1 MVSLSPSAIFCGPKA
16 HPRWGM
22 TLTLDLGLPDATL
35 AISRENRLPRASV
48 VVTMAARELMRLSKA
63 QEKLDTI
70 LVTGTSADPTSH
82 PDFKEI
88 TENLREL
95 RNKWYPKAKLCL
107 SCQDPHLDDAGVRIG
122 VAAYDWPVM
131 RLESGN
137 AKTYSKLTGR
147 KSTQL
152 GKIVEQLS
160 SLERVIIRAEFV
172 RGAVDNSTDSEVKS
186 WIKRLQDVRPKEI
199 QISSPNPRSS
209 TKGGP
214 RGISKSRLQEI
225 VDMVSDQVGATVL
238 VVETGEA
245 QA

>member
-1 MVSLSPSAIFCGPKA
+1 MVSLTPSSIFTGPKA
-16 HPRWGM
+16 HPRWGQ
-22 TLTLDLGLPDATL
+22 TLTLDLGLPDSTL
-35 AISRENRLPRASV
+35 AISRDNRLPRASA

-63 QEKLDTI
+63 AERVDTI
-70 LVTGTSADPTSH
+70 LVTGTAADPTSH

-95 RNKWYPKAKLCL
+95 RNKWFSKAKLCL
-107 SCQDPHLDDAGVRIG
+107 SCQDPQLDDAGVRIG

-131 RLESGN
+131 RLESGT
-137 AKTYSKLTGR
+137 ARTYSKLTGR

-172 RGAVDNSTDSEVKS
+172 RGSVDNSTDTEVKN

-209 TKGGP
+209 TKGGA
-214 RGISKSRLQEI
+214 RGVTKSRLQQI
-225 VDMVSDQVGATVL
+225 VDMVADQVGAKVL
-238 VVETGEA
+238 VVDTGEA
-245 QA
+245 DA